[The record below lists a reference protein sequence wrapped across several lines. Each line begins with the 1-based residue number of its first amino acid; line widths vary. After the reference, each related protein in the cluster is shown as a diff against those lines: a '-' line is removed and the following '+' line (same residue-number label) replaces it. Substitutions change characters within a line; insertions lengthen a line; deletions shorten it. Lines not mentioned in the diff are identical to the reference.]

1 MGRGGGCTES
11 DSFLFVTWSQIKGT
25 HLKAYCWSTVL
36 SDGPDWVGGDGT
48 IPQHVVLRMLHLN
61 HTLGNTQL
69 ECHSN
74 NSNSSNG
81 RGHHFEN
88 LVSHYCICY
97 IYCVSWLHWSF
108 LAGMFTFQNESQT
121 VWFNPTSFESDAQF
135 TLIGIVLGLAIY
147 NNIILDV
154 HFPMVVYKKL
164 MGKKGT
170 FYDLEDWDQVR
181 LKCTFYNV

>member
-1 MGRGGGCTES
+1 MVQTES
-11 DSFLFVTWSQIKGT
+11 S
-25 HLKAYCWSTVL
+25 
-36 SDGPDWVGGDGT
+36 VGGDGAS
-48 IPQHVVLRMLHLN
+48 PQHIVLKMLHMN
-61 HTLGNTQL
+61 HMVVSTQL
-69 ECHSN
+69 KCHSN
-74 NSNSSNG
+74 SSDGSNG
-81 RGHHFEN
+81 HGHHFDN
-88 LVSHYCICY
+88 LVAHYCVCY
-97 IYCVSWLHWSF
+97 IYCVTLLHWSF

-170 FYDLEDWDQVR
+170 FYDLEDWNQVR
-181 LKCTFYNV
+181 LKCIFCNM